1 MEPGWGTNKR
11 SQEIYFSVLYFVSV
25 NLSLM
30 HLLWTKLLLAEVLS
44 PALLL
49 ILFIFELNQ
58 HSKEEQ
64 DMHSCS
70 HLQRR
75 KDMQPPVTQL
85 IHFSTSNTYHHFAL
99 GNNLASHPQAYT
111 KNSEKCLDNW
121 WIFELKFHIV
131 DCLPLKKKQ
140 SRNTQHF
147 PFAGLTVF
155 KFKCG
160 LVKKNVG
167 LLGSIFR
174 KFCLFD

>member
-11 SQEIYFSVLYFVSV
+11 SKEIYFLVLTFISV

-30 HLLWTKLLLAEVLS
+30 HLLRTKLLLAEVLS

-49 ILFIFELNQ
+49 ILFLFELNQ

-70 HLQRR
+70 PLQKR

-111 KNSEKCLDNW
+111 KSSEKCLDNW
-121 WIFELKFHIV
+121 WIFELKFHNV
-131 DCLPLKKKQ
+131 DCLPLKKN
-140 SRNTQHF
+140 RAETLNIF
-147 PFAGLTVF
+147 LLLDLLFLN
-155 KFKCG
+155 
-160 LVKKNVG
+160 LNVA
-167 LLGSIFR
+167 L
-174 KFCLFD
+174 